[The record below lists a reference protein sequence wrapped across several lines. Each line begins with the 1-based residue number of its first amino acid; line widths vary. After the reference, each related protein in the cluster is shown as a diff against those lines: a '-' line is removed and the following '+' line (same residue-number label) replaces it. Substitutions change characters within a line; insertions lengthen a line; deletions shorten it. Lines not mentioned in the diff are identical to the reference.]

1 MDDYNIAFQQALT
14 DLGGLITDEDAKLEK
29 YRSGL
34 QADIREM
41 CRSNPATGDRWLT
54 LEALMRY
61 ATLQWPVVE
70 ERLAKRKANQ
80 PAKVVGGK
88 RKASGGSPGKSSK
101 AKLGVA
107 LTAEQRE
114 HNMKHRLCHKC
125 GQPNHIAKDCTEEVT
140 QDKPAG
146 KGKKAK
152 KTTEDF

>member
-1 MDDYNIAFQQALT
+1 
-14 DLGGLITDEDAKLEK
+14 
-29 YRSGL
+29 
-34 QADIREM
+34 
-41 CRSNPATGDRWLT
+41 
-54 LEALMRY
+54 MRY

-125 GQPNHIAKDCTEEVT
+125 GKPNHIAKDCTEEVT

-152 KTTEDF
+152 KTSEDF